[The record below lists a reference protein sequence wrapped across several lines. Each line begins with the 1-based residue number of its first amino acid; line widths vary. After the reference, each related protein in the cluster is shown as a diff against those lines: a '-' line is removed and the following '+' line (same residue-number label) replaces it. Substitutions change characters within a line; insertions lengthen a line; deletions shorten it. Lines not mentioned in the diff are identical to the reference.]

1 MIIFSDRNNRPML
14 AFIERTMEC
23 IESGIDWSCQDFA
36 NAFSGLRASTFSGI
50 SAQPAKFSNSRKTMM
65 LDILCENISNALCF
79 IWVDLKIVF
88 PI

>member
-14 AFIERTMEC
+14 AFIECTMKC
-23 IESGIDWSCQDFA
+23 IVTGIDWSCQDFA

-65 LDILCENISNALCF
+65 PDIFCEDIANAF
-79 IWVDLKIVF
+79 GFYRIDL
-88 PI
+88 